1 MVNAELLRKRLA
13 RLEEYLSIL
22 SHISRY
28 SFEEFIADPERYGA
42 AERFLQLSI
51 ESINDLGNHI
61 ISDLK
66 LGEVNWQS
74 DIPQLLAKN
83 GYLSQEIQQ
92 LWIKMI
98 GFRNVLVHEYMDV
111 DRRLVYEVL
120 QNNLGEFR
128 AIIAVLSSW
137 LS

>member
-1 MVNAELLRKRLA
+1 MVNAELLRKRLG

-22 SHISRY
+22 DHISRY
-28 SFEEFIADPERYGA
+28 SFEEFIAEPERYGA

-61 ISDLK
+61 VSDLK

-74 DIPQLLAKN
+74 DIPRLLAKN
-83 GYLSQEIQQ
+83 GYLSHEIQQ
-92 LWIKMI
+92 LWIRMI
-98 GFRNVLVHEYMDV
+98 GFRNVLVLEYMDV